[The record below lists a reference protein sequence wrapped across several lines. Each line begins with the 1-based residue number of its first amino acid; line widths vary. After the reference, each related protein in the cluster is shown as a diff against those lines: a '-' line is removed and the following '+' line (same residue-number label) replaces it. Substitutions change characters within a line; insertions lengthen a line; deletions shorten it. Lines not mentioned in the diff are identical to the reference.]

1 MTRVDVVHADPSS
14 RTVVRIKQSSQL
26 NQPAAQEVKRSTLQ
40 LVLVQVVVK
49 LTYRMICWTPQDAD
63 VQTLVNRL
71 ILSFVKICN
80 LSIIQFQKKQ
90 IPS

>member
-1 MTRVDVVHADPSS
+1 MTCVDVVHADPSS

-49 LTYRMICWTPQDAD
+49 LTEWYAGRHRMQKS
-63 VQTLVNRL
+63 RL
-71 ILSFVKICN
+71 LLID
-80 LSIIQFQKKQ
+80 
-90 IPS
+90 